1 MDCKLQRIH
10 GKRGVIMNT
19 LKDFVNWKLT
29 HADKTAKAEGY
40 PLVLENCKANKKMKQ
55 LLVYGNGDG
64 VGDFDADG
72 KYKISVVQK
81 GKNLFKPTAVSA
93 LSIRSNRSPT
103 KSNSYGTNIDATD
116 LTDNKVVVTQTSDT
130 NYTPVSYY
138 NGYFFIQTSGLVIGK
153 QYNLS
158 FDLDIKDNPLGAT
171 YISVLS
177 PNGLN
182 QKNCYF
188 KSAKQ
193 RVKFTYVHTDKK
205 NTTDYPFVEIRCM
218 GMSFTASN
226 FMITEQEFDDSFEPY
241 AEPAVQN
248 VFLNEPLKDGEYI
261 DFTSKKVIKGLVNE
275 AIDCKLP
282 TIISKT
288 TIFEIETTSLPSNMR
303 GKYIKN

>member
-1 MDCKLQRIH
+1 
-10 GKRGVIMNT
+10 MNT

-40 PLVLENCKANKKMKQ
+40 PLALENCKANKKMKQ

-64 VGDFDADG
+64 VGDIDTDG
-72 KYKISVVQK
+72 KYKISVVQR
-81 GKNLFKPTAVSA
+81 GKNLFNPIAVSA
-93 LSIRSNRSPT
+93 YAIRSNRAPQTTNGNGT
-103 KSNSYGTNIDATD
+103 KIDATD
-116 LTDNKVVVTQTSDT
+116 LTDNKVVITQTPDT
-130 NYTPVSYY
+130 NNAPVSYY
-138 NGYFFIQTSGLVIGK
+138 NGYFYIQTSGLVIGK

-158 FDLDIKDNPLGAT
+158 FDIDIVDNPLGAT

-205 NTTDYPFVEIRCM
+205 REDDYPYLEIRCM

-226 FMITEQEFDDSFEPY
+226 FMITELDFDEVFESY
-241 AEPAVQN
+241 VEPIITD

-261 DFTSKKVIKGLVNE
+261 DFKNKKVVRGLVNE
-275 AIDCKLP
+275 VIDCKVP

-288 TIFEIETTSLPSNMR
+288 TVFEVDTTILPSNMR